1 MGQTKNNGAAQT
13 PAASRNY
20 KSAVFAMLF
29 GGRERLLSL
38 YNAISEKN
46 YQNPETLEIN
56 TLENAIYIGMK
67 NDTVNPNMPLRFL
80 FYISD
85 LYSGMTVEENLY
97 GRKALSIP
105 TPCFVVQQ
113 ESQPGANGSLPGSK
127 GLCGIRGQSEK
138 IYQRAAHVRGGG
150 TCHYRVHPG
159 RNLDMY

>member
-80 FYISD
+80 FYITD

-97 GRKALSIP
+97 GRL
-105 TPCFVVQQ
+105 
-113 ESQPGANGSLPGSK
+113 
-127 GLCGIRGQSEK
+127 
-138 IYQRAAHVRGGG
+138 
-150 TCHYRVHPG
+150 
-159 RNLDMY
+159 